1 MVRSRISRFAL
12 LLIAV
17 VDGLTIPAF
26 ADECDTIRAVSA
38 SAQRDFVAQIMGEDP
53 RHTERVDGEAVYHL
67 AHSPIPEL
75 LRCDVAAPVL
85 PPALECVPAESN
97 LIPSTARH
105 RTRDALAKISA
116 CLHEPVIGPSSLP
129 SSGGRLLQWFV
140 TDWRE
145 HWPTRY
151 RVAWS
156 ASLSDPAWTLEAAP
170 LVDDGND
177 EVARA
182 TREYKR
188 KDPSASGHAC
198 RQMLAV
204 VAAAQTDF
212 RGTLGRVSEQGH
224 DMSLVESSLRLIDFD
239 VKVGVGGDS
248 PNMLFAERID
258 PSTMSREKAEQMGT
272 VASRAISS
280 CLQARAERIADKV
293 YATGDVEFVWRVT
306 DRFATR
312 PVLIFTVVR
321 FEPASGTMS
330 RTAIRVERQK
340 VMLAKR
346 HGDSNTKRKR

>member
-1 MVRSRISRFAL
+1 M
-12 LLIAV
+12 
-17 VDGLTIPAF
+17 
-26 ADECDTIRAVSA
+26 SA
-38 SAQRDFVAQIMGEDP
+38 SAQRDFVAHIVGEDP
-53 RHTERVDGEAVYHL
+53 RHAERVDGEAVYHL
-67 AHSPIPEL
+67 AHSPMPEF

-97 LIPSTARH
+97 LIPSIARA
-105 RTRDALAKISA
+105 RTRNALAKISA
-116 CLHEPVIGPSSLP
+116 CLHEPVIGPRSLP
-129 SSGGRLLQWFV
+129 GSRGQLLQWFI

-177 EVARA
+177 AVARA

-188 KDPSASGHAC
+188 KDHSAAGHAC

-212 RGTLGRVSEQGH
+212 RGTLGRVSEHGQ

-239 VKVGVGGDS
+239 VKVGVGGNS
-248 PNMLFAERID
+248 PNMLFAERVS
-258 PSTMSREKAEQMGT
+258 PSTMSRENAEQMGT
-272 VASRAISS
+272 VASRVISS
-280 CLQARAERIADKV
+280 CLQVRAERIADKV
-293 YATGDVEFVWRVT
+293 YPTGDVEFVWRIT
-306 DRFATR
+306 DRFASR

-321 FEPASGTMS
+321 YQPASGMMS
-330 RTAIRVERQK
+330 RTAIRVERQD
-340 VMLAKR
+340 VMLTKPL
-346 HGDSNTKRKR
+346 GDSNAKPKR